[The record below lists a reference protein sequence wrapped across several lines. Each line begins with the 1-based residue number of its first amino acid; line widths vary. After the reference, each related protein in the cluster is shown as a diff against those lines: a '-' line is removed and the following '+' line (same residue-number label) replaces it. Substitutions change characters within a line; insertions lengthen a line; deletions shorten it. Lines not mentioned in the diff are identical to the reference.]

1 MRRGLINGEEGMM
14 DVNLV
19 LLKKNNSQKAFSLS
33 SGVTVIGRRHDCDLQ
48 IPLKSVSRRHCQL
61 NGDEGVL
68 KIRDLGSRNGT
79 YLNGK
84 RIDEAVVRPGDYIE
98 VGPLKF
104 VLQIDGEP
112 KDIRQPELAAQAL
125 SKERTPTGDSAADDF
140 ESFIE
145 LDELDSLEDES
156 DSLLDELDSL
166 DEINST

>member
-1 MRRGLINGEEGMM
+1 M
-14 DVNLV
+14 DVNLI

-33 SGVTVIGRRHDCDLQ
+33 SGITVIGRRHDCDLR
-48 IPLKSVSRRHCQL
+48 IPLMSVSRRHCQF
-61 NGDEGVL
+61 NRDEGVL

-84 RIDEAVVRPGDYIE
+84 RIDEAVIQAGDYIE

-112 KDIRQPELAAQAL
+112 KDIAEPELAAQVLPQESA
-125 SKERTPTGDSAADDF
+125 STSDSAADDF

-145 LDELDSLEDES
+145 LDELDSSEGES

-166 DEINST
+166 DEIDST

>member
-1 MRRGLINGEEGMM
+1 MM

-33 SGVTVIGRRHDCDLQ
+33 SGITVIGRRHDCDLR
-48 IPLKSVSRRHCQL
+48 ISLMSVSRRHCQF
-61 NGDEGVL
+61 NRDEGVL

-79 YLNGK
+79 YVNGK
-84 RIDEAVVRPGDYIE
+84 RIDEAVIQAGDYIE

-112 KDIRQPELAAQAL
+112 KDIAKPELAAQAL
-125 SKERTPTGDSAADDF
+125 PQESASTGDSAADDF

-145 LDELDSLEDES
+145 LDELDSLEDDS
-156 DSLLDELDSL
+156 DSLLDELNSL
-166 DEINST
+166 DEIGPA

>member
-1 MRRGLINGEEGMM
+1 M
-14 DVNLV
+14 
-19 LLKKNNSQKAFSLS
+19 
-33 SGVTVIGRRHDCDLQ
+33 
-48 IPLKSVSRRHCQL
+48 SVSRRHCQF
-61 NGDEGVL
+61 NRDEGVL

-84 RIDEAVVRPGDYIE
+84 RIDEAVIQAGDYIE

-112 KDIRQPELAAQAL
+112 KDIAEPELAAQVLPQESA
-125 SKERTPTGDSAADDF
+125 STSDSAADDF

-145 LDELDSLEDES
+145 LDELDSSEGES

-166 DEINST
+166 DEIDST

>member
-1 MRRGLINGEEGMM
+1 MM

-33 SGVTVIGRRHDCDLQ
+33 SGITVIGRRHDCDLR
-48 IPLKSVSRRHCQL
+48 IPLMSVSRRHCQL
-61 NGDEGVL
+61 NRDEGVL

-79 YLNGK
+79 YVNGK
-84 RIDEAVVRPGDYIE
+84 RIDEAVIRAGDYIE

-112 KDIRQPELAAQAL
+112 KDIAEPELAAQAL
-125 SKERTPTGDSAADDF
+125 PQERASTGDSAADDF

-145 LDELDSLEDES
+145 MDELDELEGDS

-166 DEINST
+166 DEIDSA

>member
-1 MRRGLINGEEGMM
+1 MM

-33 SGVTVIGRRHDCDLQ
+33 SGITVIGRRHDCDLR
-48 IPLKSVSRRHCQL
+48 IPLMSVSRRHCQF
-61 NGDEGVL
+61 NRDEGVL

-84 RIDEAVVRPGDYIE
+84 RIDEAVIRAGDYIE

-112 KDIRQPELAAQAL
+112 KNIAQPQVPAQAL
-125 SKERTPTGDSAADDF
+125 PQEKASTGDSAADDF

-145 LDELDSLEDES
+145 LDELDSLEDDS
-156 DSLLDELDSL
+156 ASLLDELDSL
-166 DEINST
+166 DEIGPA

>member
-1 MRRGLINGEEGMM
+1 M
-14 DVNLV
+14 DVNLI

-33 SGVTVIGRRHDCDLQ
+33 SGITVIGRRHDCDLR
-48 IPLKSVSRRHCQL
+48 IPLMSVSRRHCQL
-61 NGDEGVL
+61 NRDEGVL

-84 RIDEAVVRPGDYIE
+84 RIDEAVIQAGDYIE

-112 KDIRQPELAAQAL
+112 KDIAEPELAAQVLPQESA
-125 SKERTPTGDSAADDF
+125 STSDSAADDF

-145 LDELDSLEDES
+145 LDELDSSEGES

-166 DEINST
+166 DEIDST

>member
-1 MRRGLINGEEGMM
+1 M
-14 DVNLV
+14 DVNLI

-33 SGVTVIGRRHDCDLQ
+33 SGITVIGRRHDCDLR
-48 IPLKSVSRRHCQL
+48 IHLMSVSRRHCQF
-61 NGDEGVL
+61 NRDEGVL

-84 RIDEAVVRPGDYIE
+84 RIDEAVIQAGDYIE

-104 VLQIDGEP
+104 VLQINGEP
-112 KDIRQPELAAQAL
+112 KDIAEPELAAQVLPQESA
-125 SKERTPTGDSAADDF
+125 STSDSAADDF

-145 LDELDSLEDES
+145 LDELDSSEGES

-166 DEINST
+166 DEIDST

>member
-1 MRRGLINGEEGMM
+1 M
-14 DVNLV
+14 DVNLI

-33 SGVTVIGRRHDCDLQ
+33 SGITVIGRRHDCDLR
-48 IPLKSVSRRHCQL
+48 IPLMSVSRRHCQF
-61 NGDEGVL
+61 NRDEGVL

-84 RIDEAVVRPGDYIE
+84 RIDEAVIQAGDYIE

-104 VLQIDGEP
+104 VLQINGEP
-112 KDIRQPELAAQAL
+112 KDIAEPELAAQVLPQESA
-125 SKERTPTGDSAADDF
+125 STSDSAADDF

-145 LDELDSLEDES
+145 LDELDSSEGES

-166 DEINST
+166 DEIDST

>member
-1 MRRGLINGEEGMM
+1 MM

-33 SGVTVIGRRHDCDLQ
+33 SSITVIGRRHDCDLR
-48 IPLKSVSRRHCQL
+48 IPLMSISRRHCQF
-61 NGDEGVL
+61 NRDEGVL

-79 YLNGK
+79 YVNGK
-84 RIDEAVVRPGDYIE
+84 RIDEAVIRAGDYIE

-112 KDIRQPELAAQAL
+112 KDIAEPELAAQAL
-125 SKERTPTGDSAADDF
+125 PQERASTGDSAADDF

-145 LDELDSLEDES
+145 MDELDSLEDDS

-166 DEINST
+166 DEIDSA

>member
-1 MRRGLINGEEGMM
+1 M
-14 DVNLV
+14 DVNLI

-33 SGVTVIGRRHDCDLQ
+33 SGITVIGRRHDCDLR
-48 IPLKSVSRRHCQL
+48 IPLMSVSRRHCQF
-61 NGDEGVL
+61 NRDEGVL

-84 RIDEAVVRPGDYIE
+84 RIDEAVIQAGDYIE

-104 VLQIDGEP
+104 VLQINGEP
-112 KDIRQPELAAQAL
+112 KDIAEPELAAQVLPQESA
-125 SKERTPTGDSAADDF
+125 STSDSAADDF

-145 LDELDSLEDES
+145 LDELDSSEGDS

-166 DEINST
+166 DEIDST

>member
-1 MRRGLINGEEGMM
+1 MM

-33 SGVTVIGRRHDCDLQ
+33 SGVTVIGRRHDCDLC
-48 IPLKSVSRRHCQL
+48 ISLMSVSRRHCQF
-61 NGDEGVL
+61 NRDEGVL

-84 RIDEAVVRPGDYIE
+84 RIDEAVIRAGDYIE

-104 VLQIDGEP
+104 VLQVDGEP
-112 KDIRQPELAAQAL
+112 KDIAKPELAAQAL
-125 SKERTPTGDSAADDF
+125 PQEGASTDDSAANDF

-145 LDELDSLEDES
+145 MDELDSLEDDS

-166 DEINST
+166 DEISP